1 MRKLIVFVLSLLL
14 ASHVFAATVEEDVA
28 RYAAIFN
35 GDPELHAQAAETLAY
50 AGLSD
55 TRLFDVIENQLLKGE
70 KALPGDRPGKSRI
83 AYYIRALGFS
93 GQEKYV
99 PAIERFRSNM
109 DYERYVRTALA
120 DSANYRRWNPVIAN
134 RATFDPKLSD
144 DVNRVLN
151 MLKSNDLELKRLGAK
166 RVYFANRDEV
176 LLEQLTK
183 DLTANY
189 RLPQVDSD
197 QADCVAWL
205 AKGLGSAK
213 SERYRPLLQE
223 VAASAA
229 SEKVRDHA
237 KLTLQKYAR

>member
-1 MRKLIVFVLSLLL
+1 MLGLL
-14 ASHVFAATVEEDVA
+14 AVSEVFAATLEEDVV
-28 RYAAIFN
+28 RYVGIFN
-35 GDPELHAQAAETLAY
+35 GDPEQHVQAAETLAY

-55 TRLFDVIENQLLKGE
+55 MRVFDLIESQLLKIE
-70 KALPGDRPGKSRI
+70 KALPSDRPGKSRM
-83 AYYIRALGFS
+83 AHYIRALGFS
-93 GQEKYV
+93 GQAKYITT
-99 PAIERFRSNM
+99 IERFRADM

-120 DSANYRRWNPVIAN
+120 DSPNYRKWNPVISD

-151 MLKSNDLELKRLGAK
+151 MLKSNDLEMKRLGAK

-176 LLEQLTK
+176 LLEQLAK

-189 RLPQVDSD
+189 RLPQADKE

-223 VAASAA
+223 VAISAA
-229 SEKVRDHA
+229 SDKVREHA
-237 KLTLQKYAR
+237 KLTLQKYAQ